1 MRLALD
7 TNILVYAEGLND
19 AARKA
24 QARDLLS
31 RLARADVVLPVQ
43 VAGELFRVL
52 VRKARCTPAE
62 ARIAVENWQ
71 ELFNSEPTTSSAFA
85 SAMALSSGHAM
96 DIWDT
101 TIVAVAAEAGCHLLL
116 SEDLAEGFAW
126 RGVTVTNPFA
136 AKPHPLLRELLGG

>member
-24 QARDLLS
+24 QARDLLN
-31 RLARADVVLPVQ
+31 RLAQADVVLPVQ

-52 VRKARCTPAE
+52 VRKARRTPAE
-62 ARIAVENWQ
+62 ARIAVERWQ
-71 ELFNSEPTTSSAFA
+71 ARFGSEPTTSSAFG
-85 SAMALSSGHAM
+85 SAMALSAGHGL

-101 TIVAVAAEAGCHLLL
+101 TIIAVAAEAGCHLLL
-116 SEDLAEGFAW
+116 SEDLTEGFTW
-126 RGVTVTNPFA
+126 RGLTVTNPFA
-136 AKPHPLLRELLGG
+136 AKPHPLLRGF

>member
-1 MRLALD
+1 MRVALD

-31 RLARADVVLPVQ
+31 KLVRTDVVLPVQ

-52 VRKARCTPAE
+52 VRKARRTPAE
-62 ARIAVENWQ
+62 ARLAVEGWQ
-71 ELFNSEPTTSSAFA
+71 ELFGKQPTTPSAFE
-85 SAMALSSGHAM
+85 SAMILSSGHGL

-101 TIVAVAAEAGCHLLL
+101 TIIAVAAEGGCHLLL
-116 SEDLAEGFAW
+116 SEDLADGFSW
-126 RGVTVTNPFA
+126 RGVTIANPFA
-136 AKPHPLLRELLGG
+136 QNPNPLLRAL